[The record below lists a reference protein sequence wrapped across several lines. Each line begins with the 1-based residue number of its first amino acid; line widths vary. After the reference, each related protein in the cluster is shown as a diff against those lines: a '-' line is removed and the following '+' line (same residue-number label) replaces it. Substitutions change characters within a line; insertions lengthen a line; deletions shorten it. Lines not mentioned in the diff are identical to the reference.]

1 MPSNQNLPLA
11 SGPAAPDAVLFQV
24 TSSES
29 LPASERYEHWLQ
41 SQLIGVRAL
50 APSARQRRDFRGW
63 IMSLTSPEFEIHEAD
78 LDDFEAE
85 RSARQMRLDADD
97 SLALMFVMRGGLYTR
112 YPDGR
117 CAGALAGQF
126 LMFDARRAYRLRME
140 GARVMQLTLPPPAR
154 RLLPASSLMDDA
166 VRAMA
171 RHPLSRLLALQLREY
186 RELVQAL
193 DGPGR
198 AALLDA
204 TSALAMTVL
213 RAACAAPAEAA
224 RRPAHLHAAAQA
236 YIQRHL
242 DDPGLN
248 ARSLARALGCGRS
261 ALYLAFAA
269 QGQGVAETIREA
281 RLQAVA
287 RLLRQGDAAASIA
300 DLAHQCGL
308 QDPSNF
314 SRMFRRRFQMAPQA
328 FRSLHRGRAG

>member
-1 MPSNQNLPLA
+1 MPSSRHLTVAPR
-11 SGPAAPDAVLFQV
+11 PAAPEAVLFQV
-24 TSSES
+24 SSAET

-41 SQLIGVRAL
+41 AQLIGVRAL
-50 APSARQRRDFRGW
+50 APSAHQRRNFRGW
-63 IMSLTSPEFEIHEAD
+63 IMSLTSPEFEIHDAQ

-85 RSARQMRLDADD
+85 RSPRQMRLDEDD
-97 SLALMFVMRGGLYTR
+97 SLALMFVMRGGLHAR
-112 YPDGR
+112 YPDGS
-117 CAGALAGQF
+117 CAGALPGQF
-126 LMFDARRAYRLRME
+126 LMLDARRAYRLRVE

-154 RLLPASSLMDDA
+154 RLLPAGSLMDDA
-166 VRAMA
+166 VRAMV
-171 RHPLSRLLALQLREY
+171 RHPLSRLLVLQLREY
-186 RELVQAL
+186 GELARAL

-204 TSALAMTVL
+204 TSALTMTVL
-213 RAACAAPAEAA
+213 RTACAAPVSAA
-224 RRPAHLHAAAQA
+224 GDPARLHAAAQA
-236 YIQRHL
+236 YIQHHL
-242 DDPGLN
+242 EDPGLN
-248 ARSLARALGCGRS
+248 VRSLARALGCGRS

-281 RLQAVA
+281 RLQAVV

-328 FRSLHRGRAG
+328 FRNLHRGRVG